1 LTLATRASTA
11 ATRAS
16 SNADDADASFDRSRA
31 GARSEDMTTRR
42 GLARDDSEVERFF
55 FLARR
60 DADAAEIGDDA
71 RCGRAR
77 ARGRASSALH

>member
-1 LTLATRASTA
+1 MAT
-11 ATRAS
+11 TREGKAGGARSALS
-16 SNADDADASFDRSRA
+16 SPTTSRP

-71 RCGRAR
+71 RRGRAR